1 MKKTK
6 IKYFKNLSN
15 YQISGGI
22 THLNWDVE
30 NTFYV
35 LLISGK
41 SFRVF
46 SKTRDLKVL
55 TDRSEKYFLIA
66 LGLFSYSVK
75 MIETNPIKLNH
86 KTRVYGKLNS
96 NEINITRFKNES
108 LNTVIESTSP
118 RTTKIKVI
126 EIRP

>member
-46 SKTRDLKVL
+46 SKTKDLKVL

-96 NEINITRFKNES
+96 SEINIPRFKNES

>member
-22 THLNWDVE
+22 TRLNWDVE